1 MIRLALIAGTA
12 LTLAAALPAMA
23 QTGATPLVLPEGTLL
38 DINAEG
44 SSTRVPDL
52 AVVQAGV
59 VTQAATAGE
68 AMQQNSARMA
78 AVLAALRKAGI
89 AERDIQTS
97 SISLNPQYRY
107 ADNQPPI
114 LTGYQASNQVTVR
127 FRDIARTGTVIDAL
141 VKEGANNLSGPTLM
155 VDKPEAALDEAR
167 IAAIAKARA
176 RADLYAKAAG
186 LRVDRILSISEGGP
200 VMPVP
205 MPMQM
210 MARGRVEASDTQV
223 AAGERELSV
232 SVAVRFLLK

>member
-12 LTLAAALPAMA
+12 LVAASTLPAAAQVAVAPAILPD
-23 QTGATPLVLPEGTLL
+23 GTLL

-59 VTQAATAGE
+59 MTQAATAGE
-68 AMQQNSARMA
+68 AMQQNGARMA
-78 AVLAALRKAGI
+78 AVLAALRRAGI

-97 SISLNPQYRY
+97 SISLSPQYRY
-107 ADNQPPI
+107 AENQPPI

-127 FRDIARTGTVIDAL
+127 FRDIARTGTVIDTL

-155 VDKPEAALDEAR
+155 VDKPEAALNEAR
-167 IAAIAKARA
+167 TAAIAKARE
-176 RADLYAKAAG
+176 RAELYARAAG
-186 LRVDRILSISEGGP
+186 LRVERILSISESGP
-200 VMPVP
+200 VIPVP

-210 MARGRVEASDTQV
+210 LARGRVEAADTQV

-232 SVAVRFLLK
+232 TVSVRFLLK